1 MRIDVISAVPKILE
15 SPLGESILKRAREK
29 GLAEIAIHDLRDY
42 AEGNYRQLDDKPF
55 GGGAG
60 MVLKPEPVF
69 KCINALLKARSYDEI
84 IYLTPQG
91 SKFNQKKANELSL
104 KENIMIICGHYKGLD
119 QRVIDKFVT
128 CELSIGDYVIT
139 GGEGAAIVV
148 IDAVVRLIPGVLGDS
163 ESALTDSFQTD
174 SGFDAPVYTR
184 PAEYEGLKVPEVL
197 LNGNHKEI
205 AEWRAKMGEEKF
217 STVKKVSKKI
227 SEVKSSTGKKDKN

>member
-1 MRIDVISAVPKILE
+1 MRIDVLSAVPRILE

-29 GLAEIAIHDLRDY
+29 GLAEIVVHDLRDY

-69 KCINALLKARSYDEI
+69 KCINSLLKERSYDEI

-91 SKFNQKKANELSL
+91 EIFNQKKANTLSL
-104 KENIMIICGHYKGLD
+104 KDNIIIICGHYKGLD

-148 IDAVVRLIPGVLGDS
+148 IDAVVRLLPGVLGDS
-163 ESALTDSFQTD
+163 ESALTDSFQVEQ
-174 SGFDAPVYTR
+174 GFDAPVYTR

-205 AEWRAKMGEEKF
+205 AEWRERVGGEKF
-217 STVKKVSKKI
+217 KKTRKNTG
-227 SEVKSSTGKKDKN
+227 SSVNTGGKHTKE